1 MTPTPEDWQ
10 AFAAL
15 LAILGLLGGAVVA
28 LQRLGLIRRAP
39 SSTPSSPA
47 PSPAPC
53 EAHRVPPDISD
64 RLDRHAER
72 LAQLEGA
79 VAGLASSKDIHALQL
94 AMERQAGDMRKL
106 QSAMDRDAK
115 AVDQLSA
122 AITRIEDHLLG
133 ETRR

>member
-47 PSPAPC
+47 PGDAPVPAGV
-53 EAHRVPPDISD
+53 AD

>member
-28 LQRLGLIRRAP
+28 LQRLGVLRR
-39 SSTPSSPA
+39 TPSAPA
-47 PSPAPC
+47 PG
-53 EAHRVPPDISD
+53 EAHRVPPGVTD